1 MGLQLSRAAF
11 AVLIKLNYGQ
21 ISDFLELTQLVEI
34 ESPIEDPGP
43 ERNLEVLKI
52 SQTFTGF

>member
-34 ESPIEDPGP
+34 ESPIEEPGP

-52 SQTFTGF
+52 S